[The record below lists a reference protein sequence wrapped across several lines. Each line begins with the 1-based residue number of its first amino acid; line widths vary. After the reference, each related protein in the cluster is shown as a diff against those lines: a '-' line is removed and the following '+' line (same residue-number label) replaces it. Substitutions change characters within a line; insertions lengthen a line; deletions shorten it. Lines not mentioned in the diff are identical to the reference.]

1 MWGMVLHKWPWLR
14 NSHYDPV
21 CGVIYLYGV
30 YCTCAGALESQAKHP
45 TRLPGSFR
53 LQTKVLRS
61 GGDLAQR
68 E

>member
-1 MWGMVLHKWPWLR
+1 MGDGPAQMAMVAQQP
-14 NSHYDPV
+14 SMDYDPV

-53 LQTKVLRS
+53 Q
-61 GGDLAQR
+61 
-68 E
+68 